1 MTTATLRR
9 EYTFE
14 AAHRLPYVPEGHK
27 CGNVHGHSYRV
38 TVFVRG
44 PINSMGWVVDFG
56 DVDAVARPVIARLD
70 HTNLNALLPNP
81 TSELLCA
88 WLLRQ
93 LRAVPH
99 LYAVSV
105 SETERSMAMVT
116 VDDLDAAARERE
128 ALRAT
133 LARVEAATAS
143 VSSLP
148 WPLPV
153 PAQAEWDAM
162 HPAEKAVRDAVGQW
176 RRLAVERGAEVERLT
191 AGRDATMDALVAGA
205 ENVATERDALRSLLG
220 AAARGELPRCSR
232 VEACGRLATR
242 EGNWRW
248 SCDEHGEGLADLPH
262 AAALRAA
269 MGGAK

>member
-1 MTTATLRR
+1 MTTATIRR
-9 EYTFE
+9 EYTLE

-44 PINSMGWVVDFG
+44 PISSMGWVVDFA

-81 TSELLCA
+81 TSELLCV

-116 VDDLDAAARERE
+116 VDDLDAAAGEPTARAYLGSRGIARAQELAAAVEPGALVEWRVMTRADLRKHHER
-128 ALRAT
+128 AMNDAFVDDHGSLRAHASAIACGMEKCPT
-133 LARVEAATAS
+133 RKGALASKWPALHELRVLGVHLVELDGER
-143 VSSLP
+143 V
-148 WPLPV
+148 V
-153 PAQAEWDAM
+153 
-162 HPAEKAVRDAVGQW
+162 
-176 RRLAVERGAEVERLT
+176 LAVE
-191 AGRDATMDALVAGA
+191 
-205 ENVATERDALRSLLG
+205 
-220 AAARGELPRCSR
+220 
-232 VEACGRLATR
+232 EA
-242 EGNWRW
+242 
-248 SCDEHGEGLADLPH
+248 
-262 AAALRAA
+262 
-269 MGGAK
+269 